1 MKSIIT
7 VILIF
12 LQINIGFF
20 TETNN
25 NDFED
30 AAKQVPNNS
39 NDLVNP
45 LDSDKTLER
54 IKYYVTEFALINDRK
69 VDLLQKQINTG
80 NLPDGFPKEMR
91 LKAKQERHNEETWNK
106 VMKNPTEVW
115 RGCIYPNFTLG
126 FHSYCKQ
133 KFAFSGIQKLNG
145 CYNNFCMVCCDNLI
159 KTFTTVANTEKL
171 GFMLDLDNNIGKN
184 NIKLIT
190 SDSEINKCRLACKKQ
205 YPISMPIILPSP
217 PRDKLLGVNIEN
229 AAMSCM
235 DIKTW
240 GNENAGNGEYWLD
253 LGVKGKQKAYC
264 DMETDNGGWTLFFN
278 YKHKPNMDLI
288 LDSTVRNL
296 I

>member
-12 LQINIGFF
+12 LQIKIGFF

-30 AAKQVPNNS
+30 SANQVPNNS

-171 GFMLDLDNNIGKN
+171 GFMLDLDNNIGKD

-190 SDSEINKCRLACKKQ
+190 SDSEINKCRLSCKKQ

-235 DIKTW
+235 D
-240 GNENAGNGEYWLD
+240 NN
-253 LGVKGKQKAYC
+253 
-264 DMETDNGGWTLFFN
+264 
-278 YKHKPNMDLI
+278 
-288 LDSTVRNL
+288 NL
-296 I
+296 HYI